1 MASVAKREAR
11 GRVLL
16 VVHAAGPRID
26 RVSQRI
32 AERGYDVRW
41 WHSYR
46 GDPIP
51 GPQDGY
57 AAMVIYGGAQSA
69 NDADSLDFLAAELRG
84 IEAWLAA
91 EKPLLGICLG
101 GQLLCRAL
109 GGKVTPHPQGHWEVG
124 YEPIRATPAGADL
137 FPAELQVYH
146 WHKEGFSVPQS
157 CELLATGEAF
167 PNQAF
172 RYGTSAYALQF
183 HPEVTPAIMSRWTEK
198 AAHCLA
204 EPGAQPAAKHFCDSQ
219 RYHAPLGDWLDK
231 FLGRWLPG
239 HS

>member
-1 MASVAKREAR
+1 MAKRQGREAK

-46 GDPIP
+46 GHPIP
-51 GPQDGY
+51 GPRDGY
-57 AAMVIYGGAQSA
+57 EAMVVYGGAQSA
-69 NDADSLDFLAAELRG
+69 NDAESVDFLAEEIRG
-84 IEAWLAA
+84 IESWVGA

-101 GQLLCRAL
+101 GQLLSRAL
-109 GGKVTPHPQGHWEVG
+109 GGKVERHPEGRWEVG
-124 YEPIRATPAGADL
+124 YEQIKATPAGAGL
-137 FPAELQVYH
+137 FPETLHVYH
-146 WHKEGFSVPQS
+146 WHKEGFSVPEG

-172 RYGTSAYALQF
+172 RYGTAAYGLQF
-183 HPEVTPAIMSRWTEK
+183 HPEVTPAIMCRWTEK

-219 RYHAPLGDWLDK
+219 RYHAPLGAWLDG
-231 FLGRWLPG
+231 FLDHWLPDAR
-239 HS
+239 